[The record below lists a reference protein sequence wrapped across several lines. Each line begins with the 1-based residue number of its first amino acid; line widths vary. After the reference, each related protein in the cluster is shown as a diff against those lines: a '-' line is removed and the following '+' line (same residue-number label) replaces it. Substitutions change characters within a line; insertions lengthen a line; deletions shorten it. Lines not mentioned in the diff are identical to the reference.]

1 MGWGV
6 EEEGGLGKQD
16 NGRDESV
23 SVSLLLRSNEMLI
36 FNLLTVLCEYI
47 TFILQWRETITLF
60 NLFSV
65 IMKINILIGRSFTM
79 KKILLKDPEFHITDF
94 CVSFFSLCSSL
105 WF

>member
-36 FNLLTVLCEYI
+36 FNLLTVLCE
-47 TFILQWRETITLF
+47 
-60 NLFSV
+60 
-65 IMKINILIGRSFTM
+65 
-79 KKILLKDPEFHITDF
+79 
-94 CVSFFSLCSSL
+94 
-105 WF
+105 